1 MIVSTGWK
9 NLKTNSNNITL
20 QEKKIYRVK
29 VISMIPELVQQQ
41 VFLRGYKRKI
51 NLATNGKQHN
61 LFPLQRAVLKQ
72 TFLALKKVTT
82 IRNIAKVFGV
92 STRTVWKT
100 KGITSFYPKVNI
112 FKIASSITQWFNA
125 YNDMRI
131 DEIELGKIMKGEKPP

>member
-1 MIVSTGWK
+1 MIVSTGWE

-20 QEKKIYRVK
+20 QEKKIYSVK
-29 VISMIPELVQQQ
+29 IISMVPKVVQQQ
-41 VFLRGYKRKI
+41 VFLKGYKRRI
-51 NLATNGKQHN
+51 DLARNGKQHD
-61 LFPLQRAVLKQ
+61 LFPIQRAVLKQ

>member
-20 QEKKIYRVK
+20 QEKKIYSVK
-29 VISMIPELVQQQ
+29 IISMIPTVVQQQ

-61 LFPLQRAVLKQ
+61 LFPIQRAVLKQ

-112 FKIASSITQWFNA
+112 FKIASSITHWFNA

>member
-20 QEKKIYRVK
+20 QEKKIYSVK
-29 VISMIPELVQQQ
+29 IISMIPTVVQQQ

-61 LFPLQRAVLKQ
+61 LFPIQRAVLKQ

>member
-20 QEKKIYRVK
+20 QEKKIYSVK
-29 VISMIPELVQQQ
+29 IISMIPTVVQQQ

-131 DEIELGKIMKGEKPP
+131 DEIEVAKIMKGEKPP

>member
-1 MIVSTGWK
+1 MKVSTGWQS
-9 NLKTNSNNITL
+9 LRTDSNNITF

-29 VISMIPELVQQQ
+29 IISMIPNVIQQT

-51 NLATNGKQHN
+51 NLDTNGKQHN
-61 LFPLQRAVLKQ
+61 LFPIQKAVLKQ

-82 IRNIAKVFGV
+82 IRIIAKAFGV

-112 FKIASSITQWFNA
+112 NRIASSMSEWFNA
-125 YNDMRI
+125 YNDMKI
-131 DEIELGKIMKGEKPP
+131 NEIELGKIMNGEKPP